1 MGRMRFRWRRD
12 RPVNLDWEK
21 LRLFEVVAEA
31 GSFTEAA
38 RRLHMSQPA
47 LSRQIGALEEQV
59 GAKLFHRHARGLA
72 MTHEGEQLRAATH
85 DMQERLERTRQ
96 AIDASRDRPTGVI
109 RLTTTVSFGS
119 TWLARQLGEFLDL
132 YPDITVNLMLTDLD
146 VDLSKREA
154 DVAIRFH
161 PPLQSELVQ
170 KPLLPI
176 RHYLCASAEY
186 LARHG
191 VPRTVRELDDHRL
204 IAYGDAAPDFLKGI
218 NWALELGHEGAARTA
233 ALTINNSHGV
243 LQAVEA
249 GAGIAAL
256 PSYLIRFS
264 GKVRVVMPELEGAV
278 FRTFFT
284 YPVELRRSL
293 RVAALRDFLV
303 GRMTA
308 ANLDIDRYALGA

>member
-1 MGRMRFRWRRD
+1 M
-12 RPVNLDWEK
+12 NLDWDK
-21 LRLFEVVAEA
+21 LRLFDLVAEA

-47 LSRQIGALEEQV
+47 LSRQISALEADI

-72 MTHEGEQLRAATH
+72 MTHEGEQLHAATH
-85 DMQERLERTRQ
+85 EMQDRLERTRQ
-96 AIDASRDRPTGVI
+96 AIDASRDRPTGEI

-119 TWLARQLGEFLDL
+119 TWLPRQLGDFLDL
-132 YPDITVNLMLTDLD
+132 YPDIRISVQLSDLD
-146 VDLSKREA
+146 VDLAKREA

-161 PPLQSELVQ
+161 PPFQSELVQ

-176 RHYLCASAEY
+176 RHFLCASPDY
-186 LARHG
+186 IARHG
-191 VPRTVRELDDHRL
+191 APQSVADLDRHRL
-204 IAYGDAAPDFLKGI
+204 IAYGNAAPEFLKGI
-218 NWALELGHEGAARTA
+218 NWALELGHEGAPRAA
-233 ALTINNSHGV
+233 ALTINNSSGV

-264 GKVRVVMPELEGAV
+264 GKVKVVLPELDGPV

-293 RVAALRDFLV
+293 RIAALRDFLV
-303 GRMTA
+303 ARMTA
-308 ANLDIDRYALGA
+308 ANLDFDRHTHRYALDA

>member
-1 MGRMRFRWRRD
+1 MS
-12 RPVNLDWEK
+12 LDWEK
-21 LRLFEVVAEA
+21 LRLFQQVAEA

-47 LSRQIGALEEQV
+47 LSRQIAALEEGF

-72 MTHEGEQLRAATH
+72 MTHEGEQLHAATR
-85 DMQERLERTRQ
+85 DMQDRLETARD
-96 AIDASRDRPTGVI
+96 AIDASRDRPTGEI

-119 TWLARQLGEFLDL
+119 TWLARQLGDFLDI
-132 YPDITVNLMLTDLD
+132 YPDITVSVMLIDHD
-146 VDLSKREA
+146 VDLAKREA

-161 PPLQSELVQ
+161 LPLQAELIQ
-170 KPLLPI
+170 KPLIGI
-176 RHYLCASAEY
+176 RHYLCASPDY

-191 VPRTVRELDDHRL
+191 VPRSIAELDDHRL
-204 IAYGDAAPDFLKGI
+204 IAYGDTAPEFLKGI
-218 NWALELGHEGAARTA
+218 NWALELGHQGAPRIP
-233 ALTINNSHGV
+233 ALMINNSHGV
-243 LQAVEA
+243 LQAVES

-264 GKVRVVMPELEGAV
+264 GKVRVVLPELEGPV

-303 GRMTA
+303 ERMTP
-308 ANLDIDRYALGA
+308 ANLEIDRYALGA

>member
-1 MGRMRFRWRRD
+1 MI
-12 RPVNLDWEK
+12 DWEK
-21 LRLFEVVAEA
+21 LRLFEQVADA

-47 LSRQIGALEEQV
+47 LSRQIGALEASM

-72 MTHEGEQLRAATH
+72 MTHEGEQLRLATH
-85 DMQERLERTRQ
+85 DMAERLELARTS
-96 AIDASRDRPTGVI
+96 IDASRDRPTGEI
-109 RLTTTVSFGS
+109 RVTTTVSFGS
-119 TWLARQLGEFLDL
+119 TWLARQLVDFLDM
-132 YPDITVNLMLTDLD
+132 YPDIAVSLQLSDTD
-146 VDLSKREA
+146 VDLSRREA

-161 PPLQSELVQ
+161 VPFQAELVQ
-170 KPLLPI
+170 KPLFPI
-176 RHYLCASAEY
+176 KHYLCASPDY

-191 VPRTVRELDDHRL
+191 VPRSVADLERHRL
-204 IAYGDAAPDFLKGI
+204 IAYGAAAPDYLKSI
-218 NWALELGHEGAARTA
+218 NWVLELGHDGPPRVA

-264 GKVRVVMPELEGAV
+264 GKVRLVLPEIEGPV

-284 YPVELRRSL
+284 YPTELRRSL
-293 RVAALRDFLV
+293 RVTTLRDFLV
-303 GRMTA
+303 QRMTA
-308 ANLDIDRYALGA
+308 ANLEIDRTAFAD